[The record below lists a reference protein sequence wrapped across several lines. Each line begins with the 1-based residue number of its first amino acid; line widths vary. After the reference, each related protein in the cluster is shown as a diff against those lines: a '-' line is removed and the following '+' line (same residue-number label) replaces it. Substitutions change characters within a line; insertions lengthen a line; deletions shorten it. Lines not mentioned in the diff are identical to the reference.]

1 MKILGIETSCDE
13 TSAAVVSGG
22 KRILSN
28 VISSQVDIHRRFGGV
43 VPEIASRAH
52 LESIESIVDIA
63 IQSAG
68 IRIADIDGVAVTRG
82 PGLIGA
88 LLVGISFAEAFA
100 ESINKPLAGV
110 NHLHAHVYANLLSED
125 SLKMPFIWLIVSG
138 GHTLLGISRDIG
150 EYELLGTTVD
160 DAAGEAFDKVSKL
173 LGLGYPGGPAIQ
185 KVAAG
190 GNPLFIN
197 FPRAKVKR
205 NPYFFSF
212 SGLKTAVLYYIK
224 ENEKSGLDIP
234 SIAASFQEAV
244 VDVLV
249 SRTIE
254 ASVKYGINRVVL
266 GGGVACNSR
275 LREKFSADCGKNSI
289 ELFIPPFDLCTDNAA
304 MVAGLGF
311 EIINRGLNAGFHADP
326 NLKI

>member
-22 KRILSN
+22 KKILSN
-28 VISSQVDIHRRFGGV
+28 IISSQVDIHRRFGGV

-52 LESIESIVDIA
+52 LESIGNIVDIA

-68 IRIADIDGVAVTRG
+68 IKVSDVDGVAVTRG

-100 ESINKPLAGV
+100 ESIKKPLAGV

-125 SLKMPFIWLIVSG
+125 SLKMPFIWLLVSG
-138 GHTLLGISRDIG
+138 GHTLLGIAKDID

-160 DAAGEAFDKVSKL
+160 DAAGEAFDKVAKL
-173 LGLGYPGGPAIQ
+173 LGLEYPGGPAIQ
-185 KVAAG
+185 KIAAV
-190 GNPLFIN
+190 GNPSLIN
-197 FPRAKVKR
+197 FPRARVKK

-212 SGLKTAVLYYIK
+212 SGLKTAVLYYVK

-244 VDVLV
+244 ADVLV
-249 SRTIE
+249 SRTIK
-254 ASVKYGINRVVL
+254 ASVKYGINRIIL

-275 LREKFSADCGKNSI
+275 LREKFSIDCEKNNI
-289 ELFIPPFDLCTDNAA
+289 ELFIPPLDLCTDNAA

-311 EIINRGLNAGFHADP
+311 EIIRRGLNGGFRADP